1 VCSDGCDTLP
11 YKRESPCCSHVI
23 LRTSTTDCALTSVGK
38 HVSAEMVVDMKG
50 LIVLNM
56 NFIENLF
63 GKIGVLGILKDD
75 FKMLIRELRLEEVY

>member
-1 VCSDGCDTLP
+1 
-11 YKRESPCCSHVI
+11 
-23 LRTSTTDCALTSVGK
+23 
-38 HVSAEMVVDMKG
+38 MKG